1 MQVLIVDDDIAT
13 VDVIHDTIDW
23 KELGVNHVFMAYNIE
38 QAKKIIEE
46 QVVQIVISDI
56 EMPQGSGID
65 LLTWYREQ
73 GKKGEFLFL
82 TCHERFDY
90 ATNAIKLQA
99 AEYLLKPLD
108 VVVMEAAIKKMV
120 FKVKDNQC
128 KQEELKYGNW
138 AKKNIR
144 KLELAFWSQILDG
157 HVVQSEE
164 QICQE
169 IISRNLSIDPRGEY
183 HLVISKVTDI
193 EKDKERIHSNLMIFI
208 MENIHSEDLCG
219 NPQNSKVLCFDNKD
233 YYTLVSICSEKDIQ
247 KIEGNCQ
254 KLQAD
259 FKTIF
264 SATLTCCI
272 SNLCRIQ
279 EFYDVYWK
287 CVDLIADNV
296 MAYGSIFCENQAVA
310 IPTGKTSVLELNL
323 MEEMLNQKEKVR
335 FLSYLKEKLNEKM
348 RDRTLS
354 EQTLL
359 MVKQEVT
366 QVTYSYLA
374 KRGILVSGIF
384 MDDTLNQLEHK
395 ASQSVIDIIR
405 WVNYLLEEL
414 YKYENEVQKGQSII
428 EKINKYIREH
438 YKENIGRNEIA
449 AEFYLAPEYLSKM
462 YKKQT
467 GISLKDYICEYRIE
481 QAKILLRKD
490 ERLVSD
496 VAEEVGFDNFTYF
509 STLFKKY
516 TGMTPNQYRKC

>member
-13 VDVIHDTIDW
+13 VDVIHDTLHW
-23 KELGVNHVFMAYNIE
+23 QEMGVNRVFTAYNIE

-46 QVVQIVISDI
+46 QTIQIVISDI

-73 GKKGEFLFL
+73 GRKGEFLFL

-108 VVVMEAAIKKMV
+108 VVVMEAAIKKLI
-120 FKVKDNQC
+120 FKVKDAQ
-128 KQEELKYGNW
+128 KQQEEIKYGNW
-138 AKKNIR
+138 AKKNVR
-144 KLELAFWSQILDG
+144 KLELSFWSQILDG
-157 HVVQSEE
+157 HLVQSEE
-164 QICQE
+164 QIRQE
-169 IISRNLSIDPRGEY
+169 IFGRNLSIDVDEVY

-193 EKDKERIHSNLMIFI
+193 EKDKERIHPNLMIFI

-219 NPQNSKVLCFDNKD
+219 NPENSRVLCFDNKD
-233 YYTLVSICSEKDIQ
+233 YYTLVSICDEKDVQ
-247 KIEGNCQ
+247 KIKENCQ
-254 KLQAD
+254 RLQED
-259 FKTIF
+259 FKTILS
-264 SATLTCCI
+264 SALTCCI
-272 SNLCRIQ
+272 SRSCKLQ

-296 MAYGSIFCENQAVA
+296 MSYGGTFLESQAVEA
-310 IPTGKTSVLELNL
+310 IKENTSVLELNL

-335 FLSYLKEKLNEKM
+335 FLSYLKEKLNERM
-348 RDRTLS
+348 RDRTLN
-354 EQTLL
+354 EQALL

-384 MDDTLNQLEHK
+384 MDDTLKQLEHK
-395 ASQSVIDIIR
+395 ASQSVIDMIR
-405 WVNYLLEEL
+405 WANYLLEEL
-414 YKYENEVQKGQSII
+414 YKYEDEVQKGQSII
-428 EKINKYIREH
+428 EKINQYIREH
-438 YKENIGRNEIA
+438 YKEDIGRNEIA

-467 GISLKDYICEYRIE
+467 GKSLKDYICEYRIE
-481 QAKILLRKD
+481 QAKILLKKG
-490 ERLVSD
+490 ELLVSD

>member
-13 VDVIHDTIDW
+13 VDVMHDTIHW
-23 KELGVNHVFMAYNIE
+23 KDLGVNHVYTAYNIE
-38 QAKKIIEE
+38 QAKRIIEE
-46 QVVQIVISDI
+46 QTIQIIISDI

-65 LLTWYREQ
+65 LLTWYREH
-73 GKKGEFLFL
+73 GKQGEFLFL

-108 VVVMEAAIKKMV
+108 VAVMEAAVKKLIFKIK
-120 FKVKDNQC
+120 DAQRQ
-128 KQEELKYGNW
+128 QEELKYGNW

-144 KLELAFWSQILDG
+144 KLELSFWSQILDG
-157 HVVQSEE
+157 HLVQSEE
-164 QICQE
+164 QIRHE
-169 IISRNLSIDPRGEY
+169 ILTRNLAIDMDETY
-183 HLVISKVTDI
+183 YLVVSKVTDI
-193 EKDKERIHSNLMIFI
+193 ERDRERIHSNLMIFI

-219 NPQNSKVLCFDNKD
+219 NPENSKVLCFDNKD
-233 YYTLVSICSEKDIQ
+233 YYTLVSICTEKDVQ
-247 KIEGNCQ
+247 KIREGCR
-254 KLQAD
+254 KLEED
-259 FKTIF
+259 FATIF

-272 SNLCRIQ
+272 SNPCNIQ
-279 EFYDVYWK
+279 EFYGVYWR

-296 MAYGSIFCENQAVA
+296 MSYGSTFMEYQAIAAENETA
-310 IPTGKTSVLELNL
+310 SVLELGL

-348 RDRTLS
+348 RDRSLN

-374 KRGILVSGIF
+374 KRGILVSGILT
-384 MDDTLNQLEHK
+384 DDTLKQLENK
-395 ASQSVIDIIR
+395 ASQSVIDMIR

-414 YKYENEVQKGQSII
+414 YKYEDEVQKGQSII
-428 EKINKYIREH
+428 EKINQYVREH
-438 YKENIGRNEIA
+438 YKDDIGRNEIA

-481 QAKILLRKD
+481 QAKILLKKG
-490 ERLVSD
+490 ELLVSD

-516 TGMTPNQYRKC
+516 TGMTPNQYRKY

>member
-13 VDVIHDTIDW
+13 VDVIHDTIHW
-23 KELGVNHVFMAYNIE
+23 QELGVNHVFTAYNIE
-38 QAKKIIEE
+38 QAKRIIEE
-46 QVVQIVISDI
+46 QAIQIVISDI

-65 LLTWYREQ
+65 LLTWYRQ
-73 GKKGEFLFL
+73 QNKKGELLFL
-82 TCHERFDY
+82 TCHESFDY

-108 VVVMEAAIKKMV
+108 VVMMEAAIKKLI
-120 FKVKDNQC
+120 FKVKDSQRQ
-128 KQEELKYGNW
+128 QEELKYGNW

-144 KLELAFWSQILDG
+144 KLELSFWSQILDG
-157 HVVQSEE
+157 HLVQTEE
-164 QICQE
+164 QIRHE
-169 IISRNLSIDPRGEY
+169 ILSRNLSIDAEEEY

-219 NPQNSKVLCFDNKD
+219 NPENSRVICFDNKD
-233 YYTLVSICSEKDIQ
+233 YYTLVSICIEKDEQ
-247 KIEGNCQ
+247 KIKENCR
-254 KLQAD
+254 KLQED
-259 FKTIF
+259 FKTIL

-272 SNLCRIQ
+272 SKPCRIQ
-279 EFYDVYWK
+279 EFHDVYWK
-287 CVDLIADNV
+287 CVGLIANNV
-296 MAYGSIFCENQAVA
+296 MAYGSTFLETQAVA
-310 IPTGKTSVLELNL
+310 AAMEKTSVLELGL
-323 MEEMLNQKEKVR
+323 MEDMLNQKEKVR
-335 FLSYLKEKLNEKM
+335 FLGYLKEKLNEKM
-348 RDRTLS
+348 RDRTLN

-384 MDDTLNQLEHK
+384 ADDTLKQLEQK
-395 ASQSVIDIIR
+395 ASQSVIDMIR

-414 YKYENEVQKGQSII
+414 YEYEDEVQKGQSII
-428 EKINKYIREH
+428 EKINQYIREH

-467 GISLKDYICEYRIE
+467 GISLKDYISEYRIE

-490 ERLVSD
+490 ELLVSD

-516 TGMTPNQYRKC
+516 TGMTPNQYRKY

>member
-13 VDVIHDTIDW
+13 VNVIHDTIHWED
-23 KELGVNHVFMAYNIE
+23 LGVDRVFTAYNIE
-38 QAKKIIEE
+38 QAKKVIEE
-46 QVVQIVISDI
+46 QSIQIVISDI

-73 GKKGEFLFL
+73 NEKGEFLFL
-82 TCHERFDY
+82 TCHESFDY

-108 VVVMEAAIKKMV
+108 VTVMEAAIKKLV
-120 FKVKDNQC
+120 FKVKDSERQ
-128 KQEELKYGNW
+128 QEKLKYGNW

-144 KLELAFWSQILDG
+144 QLELSFWSQILDG
-157 HVVQSEE
+157 HLVQSDG
-164 QICQE
+164 QIEQE
-169 IISRNLSIDPRGEY
+169 ISNRNLPIDMAETY
-183 HLVISKVTDI
+183 HLVISKVTDL
-193 EKDKERIHSNLMIFI
+193 ERDRERINANLMIFI

-219 NPQNSKVLCFDNKD
+219 NPENSRVLCFDNKD
-233 YYTLVSICSEKDIQ
+233 YYTLVSICQGKDIAE
-247 KIEGNCQ
+247 IEKNCGR
-254 KLQAD
+254 LQED

-272 SNLCRIQ
+272 SNPCKIQ
-279 EFYDVYWK
+279 EFYNVYWK
-287 CVDLIADNV
+287 CIDLIANNV
-296 MAYGSIFCENQAVA
+296 MSYGSTFLEYQAVA
-310 IPTGKTSVLELNL
+310 AATEKASVLELGL
-323 MEEMLNQKEKVR
+323 MEDMLNQKEKVR

-348 RDRTLS
+348 RDRTLN

-359 MVKQEVT
+359 LVKQEVT

-384 MDDTLNQLEHK
+384 VEDTIKQLEHK
-395 ASQSVIDIIR
+395 ASQSVIDMIR

-414 YKYENEVQKGQSII
+414 YAYEDEVQKGQSII
-428 EKINKYIREH
+428 EKINQYIREH

-467 GISLKDYICEYRIE
+467 GVSLKDYISEYRIE
-481 QAKILLRKD
+481 QAKILLRKG
-490 ERLVSD
+490 ELLVSD

-516 TGMTPNQYRKC
+516 TGMTPNQYRKY